1 MAAFQMFQTE
11 FTFGEMSEK
20 ADQFGSAL
28 LAMGLQEPGS
38 ARICLMLILFLRI
51 ICSLSPSQARRRRG
65 GLDNGLTAILT
76 LKALEIKAFEKI
88 ARRDLISLSGS
99 S

>member
-11 FTFGEMSEK
+11 LTFGEMSEK

-38 ARICLMLILFLRI
+38 VRIYLMLILSGLEN
-51 ICSLSPSQARRRRG
+51 SRRVS
-65 GLDNGLTAILT
+65 
-76 LKALEIKAFEKI
+76 EYE
-88 ARRDLISLSGS
+88 
-99 S
+99 